1 MDNSARK
8 DEIAKRYGRMCSR
21 CDDLEGLIVQALTDY
36 EAQRPASMA
45 EPLKNEIAVRAAAA
59 QMKTIFGLPETAH
72 ALRANLEEAA
82 YRALSEVDA
91 HSSPPS
97 EGWQQ
102 RIAALQRYS
111 EGEACMYPSPGGK
124 WVLLEQVKDAIAVDW
139 QNAKDALPPVSEA
152 SPAKPCGMCRGTG
165 IAKPISEEE
174 KREARETTENIQR
187 MLDTLARGDVV
198 HIGAVAAGLPMFA
211 PEDVR
216 CVGEADA
223 SPAKD
228 PKEPRDGK

>member
-1 MDNSARK
+1 MTNEQLRTMLADAWWDGARYAGERSGHAMK
-8 DEIAKRYGRMCSR
+8 QA
-21 CDDLEGLIVQALTDY
+21 CDAMLQAV
-36 EAQRPASMA
+36 E
-45 EPLKNEIAVRAAAA
+45 
-59 QMKTIFGLPETAH
+59 
-72 ALRANLEEAA
+72 
-82 YRALSEVDA
+82 LSETSA
-91 HSSPPS
+91 PS
-97 EGWQQ
+97 GWQQ
-102 RIAALQRYS
+102 RIAALRRYS

-228 PKEPRDGK
+228 PKEPRDGQ